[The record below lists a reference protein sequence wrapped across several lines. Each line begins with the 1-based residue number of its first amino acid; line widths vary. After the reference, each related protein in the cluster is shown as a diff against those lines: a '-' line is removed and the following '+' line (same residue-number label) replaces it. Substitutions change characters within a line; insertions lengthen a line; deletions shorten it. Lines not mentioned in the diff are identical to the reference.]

1 MKKVPLCILMLIIGK
16 ANAEDNT
23 SAGPVNDIA
32 SNSQAIESSEDK
44 QSSTQEMVDDD
55 PRKLYRFNGLD
66 LLNEGNSIG
75 SQKLSTLDRL
85 SKIMES
91 QLTVRQLI
99 SADLVSESRDGKPLR
114 GVDAVP
120 KVLADNDSKHV
131 DLSFQIEL
139 RYDKQSY
146 YQSVVPNLVSALEEA
161 AVKKLA
167 DSVSVEIINKR
178 SSHKQMMPVTKAG
191 SFPIYKDLFLTTT
204 AGYLQFGG
212 WKCQISSNQDSI
224 YVACNLGRD
233 ARGNHQRFSIYELDR
248 KTYDPL
254 FKNFPGRAIPPLHL
268 VLEDANG
275 SIIRQDS
282 WNPGIIGVGKNES
295 TSKLRVLSP
304 ARAGH
309 LYQMHGASFE
319 NPLYEGWVQ
328 SNNDIR
334 VPCYTIAPWFT
345 YSSGFSSRC
354 FFTDGPV
361 VERNLNMDYEDLK
374 SLTKVRL
381 FFAGS

>member
-1 MKKVPLCILMLIIGK
+1 MKKVPLYTLILIIGT
-16 ANAEDNT
+16 ANAEDNQT
-23 SAGPVNDIA
+23 SDTENDI
-32 SNSQAIESSEDK
+32 SSISQAIDTSEDK
-44 QSSTQEMVDDD
+44 QSLDREIVDGDQ
-55 PRKLYRFNGLD
+55 RKSYHFNGLD
-66 LLNEGNSIG
+66 LLNQGNSIG
-75 SQKLSTLDRL
+75 SQKLSTLARL
-85 SKIMES
+85 SKIMEG

-204 AGYLQFGG
+204 SGYLQFGG
-212 WKCQISSNQDSI
+212 WKSQISSNQDSI

-233 ARGNHQRFSIYELDR
+233 ARGNYQRFSIYELDR

-282 WNPGIIGVGKNES
+282 WNPGIIGIGKNES

-304 ARAGH
+304 ARADH
-309 LYQMHGASFE
+309 LYQVHGASFE

-361 VERNLNMDYEDLK
+361 VERKLNMDYEDLK

>member
-1 MKKVPLCILMLIIGK
+1 MKKVPLSILTLIIGT
-16 ANAEDNT
+16 AYAEDNQIPET
-23 SAGPVNDIA
+23 ENDI
-32 SNSQAIESSEDK
+32 SFISQAIETSEDK
-44 QSSTQEMVDDD
+44 QSLDQEIVDGDQH
-55 PRKLYRFNGLD
+55 KLYRFNGLD
-66 LLNEGNSIG
+66 LLNQGNSIG
-75 SQKLSTLDRL
+75 SQKLSTLARL
-85 SKIMES
+85 SKIMQG

-114 GVDAVP
+114 GVDAIP
-120 KVLADNDSKHV
+120 KVLADNDSNLV

-204 AGYLQFGG
+204 SGYLQFGG

-233 ARGNHQRFSIYELDR
+233 TRGNHQRFSIYELDR

-282 WNPGIIGVGKNES
+282 WNPGIIGIGKNES

-304 ARAGH
+304 ARADH

-361 VERNLNMDYEDLK
+361 VERKLNMDYEDLK